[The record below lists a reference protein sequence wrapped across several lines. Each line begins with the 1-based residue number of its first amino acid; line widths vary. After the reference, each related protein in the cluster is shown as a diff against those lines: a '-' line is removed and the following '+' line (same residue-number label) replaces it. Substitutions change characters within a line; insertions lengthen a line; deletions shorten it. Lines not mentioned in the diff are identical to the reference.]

1 MELEQSR
8 DQGADLPYSHGQ
20 PSFPPSNDVRRPQ
33 LLDEQQ
39 DFKAGEP
46 AAWPIKEKHEF
57 NLDRPKFISSVY
69 KKLHSLVSFSAVEPK
84 CREMI
89 AKHQLFELYHL
100 HKADDVEFT
109 EQRGLM
115 SFNCWIHCTGVGST
129 HPPGEEDTTKDSDL
143 QGCTYHW

>member
-1 MELEQSR
+1 M
-8 DQGADLPYSHGQ
+8 
-20 PSFPPSNDVRRPQ
+20 
-33 LLDEQQ
+33 
-39 DFKAGEP
+39 
-46 AAWPIKEKHEF
+46 
-57 NLDRPKFISSVY
+57 
-69 KKLHSLVSFSAVEPK
+69 SFSAVEPK

-143 QGCTYHW
+143 QGCTYHWLVDSSELILVNMAKHRQNRSF